1 MNDKL
6 EWSRRKI
13 FAALPQVF
21 LRRGYMSQRI
31 LVVEDEIQ
39 IAKILKI
46 ELEFEGYE
54 VITANDG
61 RSGLQAALEE
71 KLDLILLDVMLPEMN
86 GLEVLRRIRKENE
99 IIPIILLTA
108 RNMTMDKV
116 TGLDQG
122 ANDYITKPF
131 EMEELLARVRSSL
144 RQNSLVIST
153 SKFEGTVLSINDLSV
168 NLDTREVMRGERS
181 ISLTPKEFDL
191 LVYLISNKNK
201 IVTRD
206 NILNDV
212 WGYEFE
218 GETNV
223 IDVYIRHLRKKI
235 EDDLSAPTIIT
246 TVRGIGYTVR
256 EEVSK

>member
-1 MNDKL
+1 MK
-6 EWSRRKI
+6 
-13 FAALPQVF
+13 
-21 LRRGYMSQRI
+21 QRI
-31 LVVEDEIQ
+31 LVVEDESQ

-54 VITANDG
+54 VLVTHDG
-61 RSGLQAALEE
+61 KSGLQAALME
-71 KLDLILLDVMLPEMN
+71 KLDLILLDVMLPELN

-99 IIPIILLTA
+99 RIPILLLTA
-108 RNMTMDKV
+108 RNLTMDKV
-116 TGLDQG
+116 SGLDLG

-144 RQNSLVIST
+144 RQNSIVTQVSED
-153 SKFEGTVLSINDLSV
+153 EGKTLSFQDLSIN
-168 NLDTREVMRGERS
+168 LDSREVKRGNTI

-191 LVYLISNKNK
+191 LVYLLMSKNK
-201 IVTRD
+201 IVTRE

-235 EDDLSAPTIIT
+235 EDESTDSMMIQ
-246 TVRGIGYTVR
+246 TVRGVGYTIR
-256 EEVSK
+256 EN

>member
-1 MNDKL
+1 MK
-6 EWSRRKI
+6 
-13 FAALPQVF
+13 
-21 LRRGYMSQRI
+21 QRI
-31 LVVEDEIQ
+31 LVVEDENQ

-54 VITANDG
+54 VLVAHDG
-61 RSGLQAALEE
+61 KSGLQAALME
-71 KLDLILLDVMLPEMN
+71 KLDLILLDVMLPELN

-99 IIPIILLTA
+99 RIPILLLTA
-108 RNMTMDKV
+108 RNLTMDKV
-116 TGLDQG
+116 TGLDLG

-144 RQNSLVIST
+144 RQNSIVAQASEEENKTLSYHD
-153 SKFEGTVLSINDLSV
+153 LSI
-168 NLDTREVMRGERS
+168 NLDTREVKRGNTS
-181 ISLTPKEFDL
+181 ITLTPKEFDL
-191 LVYLISNKNK
+191 LVYLLMNKNK

-235 EDDLSAPTIIT
+235 EDDSADTTIIQ
-246 TVRGIGYTVR
+246 TVRGVGYTIR
-256 EEVSK
+256 EN

>member
-1 MNDKL
+1 
-6 EWSRRKI
+6 
-13 FAALPQVF
+13 
-21 LRRGYMSQRI
+21 MSQRI
-31 LVVEDEIQ
+31 LVVEDETQ

-54 VITANDG
+54 VVVAYDG
-61 RSGLQAALEE
+61 RSGLQAALNE
-71 KLDLILLDVMLPEMN
+71 KLDLILLDVMLPELN
-86 GLEVLRRIRKENE
+86 GLEVLRRIRKEND

-131 EMEELLARVRSSL
+131 EMEELLARVRSTI
-144 RQNSLVIST
+144 RQNSIVVSNL
-153 SKFEGTVLSINDLSV
+153 KMEGTTLSINDLSV
-168 NLDTREVMRGERS
+168 NLDTREVLRGDKS

-191 LVYLISNKNK
+191 LVYLLTNKNK
-201 IVTRD
+201 IVSRD

-235 EDDLSAPTIIT
+235 EDDFSTPTIIT
-246 TVRGIGYTVR
+246 TIRGIGYTVR
-256 EEVSK
+256 EN